1 MRKKQKQETLHHYF
15 PEDANYPEEKQNNF
29 LNVGH
34 QNIEQRYRSSLL
46 FYDNSDSDFEQ
57 KT

>member
-15 PEDANYPEEKQNNF
+15 PEEKQNNF